1 MNHRT
6 KTLWMPALATITS
19 ASLAMMLLQF
29 AQIRPQ
35 LVWTKP
41 VAFFFYW
48 PWLGMLPFCGALG
61 ASLSRLAGGSILSR
75 LLAVLSPVLWMLAL
89 GILVEPLELAS
100 NGLAH
105 LAYFGF
111 GVANWVALPGL
122 ALLLGAVPFLRGRA
136 SEIQTAKAEV

>member
-6 KTLWMPALATITS
+6 KTLWMPALTTITS

-29 AQIRPQ
+29 AQVQPQ

-61 ASLSRLAGGSILSR
+61 AWLSHRAGGSILSR

-89 GILVEPLELAS
+89 GILVEPMELAH
-100 NGLAH
+100 NGLVH
-105 LAYFGF
+105 LAYFGY
-111 GVANWVALPGL
+111 GTANWVVVPGL
-122 ALLLGAVPFLRGRA
+122 ALLIGAVPFLRESA
-136 SEIQTAKAEV
+136 SEREAAEVKA

>member
-6 KTLWMPALATITS
+6 KSLWMPALACITS
-19 ASLAMMLLQF
+19 SSLAMMFLQF

-35 LVWTKP
+35 LIWTKP

-61 ASLSRLAGGSILSR
+61 AWLSRRAGGGILSR

-105 LAYFGF
+105 LAYFGY
-111 GVANWVALPGL
+111 GIANWVVLPGL
-122 ALLLGAVPFLRGRA
+122 ALLIGAAPFLRERA
-136 SEIQTAKAEV
+136 GEHEAAELEA